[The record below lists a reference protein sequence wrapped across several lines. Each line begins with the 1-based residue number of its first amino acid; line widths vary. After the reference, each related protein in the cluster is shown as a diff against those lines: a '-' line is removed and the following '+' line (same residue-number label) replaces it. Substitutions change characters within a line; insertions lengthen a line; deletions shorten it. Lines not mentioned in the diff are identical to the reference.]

1 MGLLTPPNLSNH
13 GDEASCDEEGGG
25 RRGCCP
31 HEEGDEAS
39 CDEGDEGHEGHEGDE
54 GHEGHEG
61 HEEEVRRR
69 SPSCY
74 AGSCG
79 MRGFHLP
86 MQVPRTR
93 CTYGTRFRTGL
104 FGLAGL
110 IPRDDLT
117 SYFNFC
123 SGIICKLRPLIL

>member
-1 MGLLTPPNLSNH
+1 MGGHLLTLPNLSSH
-13 GDEASCDEEGGG
+13 GDEASCDEG
-25 RRGCCP
+25 
-31 HEEGDEAS
+31 EEGHE
-39 CDEGDEGHEGHEGDE
+39 EGHEGHEGAESHEGNEGDE

-61 HEEEVRRR
+61 HEEEVSGR

-86 MQVPRTR
+86 VQVPRTH

-104 FGLAGL
+104 LGCAGL
-110 IPRDDLT
+110 IPRDAQ
-117 SYFNFC
+117 YVVF
-123 SGIICKLRPLIL
+123 KLLLWDHL